1 MTSMDPRRPDAGSSE
16 NDPALQP
23 LSSLFLILFAKVI
36 GYCALFLLAFIIAR
50 RAAWSFSVADVLFWA
65 CAIAIPF
72 ARRRAA
78 LRYAAVWSGPRPALL
93 RSLATHV
100 GVAVL
105 IWTLAQSV
113 RFPP

>member
-1 MTSMDPRRPDAGSSE
+1 MTSMDPQRPAAGSPE
-16 NDPALQP
+16 HDPVLQP
-23 LSSLFLILFAKVI
+23 LSGLFLILFAKVI

-65 CAIAIPF
+65 CAIAIPL

-78 LRYAAVWSGPRPALL
+78 IRYGALWNGPAPARL
-93 RSLATHV
+93 RSPATHV